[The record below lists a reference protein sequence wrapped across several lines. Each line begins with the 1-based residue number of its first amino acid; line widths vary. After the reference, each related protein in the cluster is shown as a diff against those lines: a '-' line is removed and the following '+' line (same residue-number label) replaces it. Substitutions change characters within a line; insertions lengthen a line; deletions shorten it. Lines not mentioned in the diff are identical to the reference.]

1 MPTVYV
7 YESDGDLR
15 VFPPVVVLKPND
27 SSLEIVNM
35 SDEDVSWTVPKS
47 VFPNKHQQDVSQGQ
61 HHQHPNQPPRGAQGV
76 TRHWV
81 TGKDSGRRAK
91 GNSDPIIIIDM

>member
-7 YESDGDLR
+7 YESDGELR
-15 VFPPVVVLKPND
+15 VFPPVVVLKTND

-47 VFPNKHQQDVSQGQ
+47 VFPGKHNKDLNPGQ
-61 HHQHPNQPPRGAQGV
+61 RHSHPNQPKTGDKGV

-81 TGKDSGRRAK
+81 TGKDSARRAK